1 METIKNWKRELYK
14 HILLMHRIKGVLET
28 RLWMLEPNQ
37 EGSEC

>member
-14 HILLMHRIKGVLET
+14 HILLMHRIKRVWAA
-28 RLWMLEPNQ
+28 RLWVLGPNQ